1 MSIATGCEA
10 PITSSHCCK
19 LRVGCCSG
27 GVAVAV
33 GCRLGVVV
41 MAVNYVVVSIV
52 SVHQGRCA
60 AVQNTPMSNTAST
73 VTIFGISNC
82 DTVKKARVW
91 LNEHGVNAVFHD
103 FKQSGLPNDAEL
115 DSWFAAQDWTTV
127 INTKGTT
134 WRKLDAA
141 TQHAVVDA
149 VSATA
154 LTKTYP
160 SVIKRPVVRWP
171 NGRITVGFVPTDWRA
186 LID

>member
-1 MSIATGCEA
+1 
-10 PITSSHCCK
+10 
-19 LRVGCCSG
+19 
-27 GVAVAV
+27 
-33 GCRLGVVV
+33 

-60 AVQNTPMSNTAST
+60 AVQNTPMINTAST

-82 DTVKKARVW
+82 DTVKKVRVW

-103 FKQSGLPNDAEL
+103 FKKSGVPNDAEL
-115 DSWFAAQDWTTV
+115 DSWFAAHDWATV
-127 INTKGTT
+127 INKKGTT
-134 WRKLDAA
+134 WRKLDVE

-154 LTKTYP
+154 LAKTYP